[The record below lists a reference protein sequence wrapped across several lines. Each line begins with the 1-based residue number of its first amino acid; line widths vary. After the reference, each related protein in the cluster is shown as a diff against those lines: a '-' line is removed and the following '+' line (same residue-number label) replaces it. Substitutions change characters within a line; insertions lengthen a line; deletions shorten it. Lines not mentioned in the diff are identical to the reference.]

1 MTGPSG
7 EMPFLDHLE
16 ELRTR
21 VIRVLLA
28 LIGGFAAGFYIV
40 QQLGLITRMKEPIA
54 PYLGT
59 GGKLVVLSPTEPV
72 MIVMKL
78 SFVVGLVLTTPILLW
93 QIWAFL
99 APALYEREKKAIV
112 PALFVGTALFLV
124 GAVLAW
130 VYVLPQS
137 LRILFSFQTE
147 AIQPMITYDAYFGF
161 VVQVVLALGISFEL
175 PLIIFLLAWLGIAT
189 PARLNGFRRYAIVL
203 AVAAGA
209 VLSPGTDVLTM
220 MMFTIPL
227 LVLYEVG
234 FAGAVLLHRR
244 RRRKAARMAAA
255 TGLLLLLMLGGGS
268 RSAAAQDPVRPP
280 PAARDS
286 AARDSAARDSAAR
299 DSAARDSARP
309 VPAVPDSV
317 APDSAARDSLTR
329 AVAADSAA
337 AAAGRPQVEPLGTTS
352 TDTIIEALMRRR
364 GYTATRYR
372 ADSAQLFAGERRLE
386 LTGSAYT
393 EREGMTLEAERIGYS
408 EESCILTASG
418 KPRLVDDGKTLVGEG
433 IRYDTCERR
442 GTIRQAQTEFTEAGT
457 VWFLRGDVAQDSSST
472 RIYAGSSTITSCKL
486 AVPHYHF
493 SARRVKWVS
502 GNVIVARPVVLYIR
516 DIPVLWLPFIFQ
528 DTRPGRHSGILVPKF
543 GLNDIVRTS
552 RSYNRQITNIGYYW
566 AVNDYLDLTGRIDW
580 YSGRYFQWGVTGQYN
595 VLDRFMSG
603 SLAYNRQ
610 SENGGG
616 TANGIRWEHRQN
628 FSISTSLNLDLN
640 YVSNSAIVE
649 RNALDPLLNTQQIS
663 SSLNLSRRF
672 GWGTVTLGGNRRE
685 NLSDNSSTTQL
696 PSLTI
701 SPKPLDLSRNVT
713 WSPGLSLVN
722 DLRRGTANGVLLLTR
737 PDGGVDTIQQTA
749 RSRATAFN
757 LDTPLRLGSFN
768 WRNAV
773 SVIDRDETGRRAIS
787 FREPDESTPDPAD
800 SVQVNRVVGGDF
812 ETGVNW
818 DTGINLPV
826 LFRGTWR
833 IQPAVGIT
841 NATQQSQFF
850 AVRNGRTEGQ
860 YVFQGKRFQLSATAS
875 PTFFGFLGGIGPF
888 SRLRHSLS
896 PTVAWSYSPAAS
908 VSEEFARAI
917 AQPGQPLALRSDP
930 TQRISLGL
938 SQNLEAKART
948 AETDSSVA
956 PLDARKY
963 RLLSISTSPI
973 VYDFEQAKQPGRTGW
988 VTDAVT
994 NSLLSDLLPG
1004 FNLSLTHDLWR
1015 GAVGTDTAGFD
1026 PFLQAVSAGFSL
1038 SSRTFRAIGSF
1049 LGIATR
1055 EPGEPDDAASN
1066 LYQPTGGRQP
1076 SPGAFGQAGR
1086 PASPGSMYGT
1096 DQIPLGLGSGRRF
1109 NATVNYSLNRTRTL
1123 PGAVE
1128 TPAQQNVRLEAVFSP
1143 TAFWA
1148 VSWQTQY
1155 NFTED
1160 RFESHVV
1167 RLERD
1172 LHEWRAAFNFVRNAN
1187 GNVAFYFSIY
1197 LTDLPELKFDY
1208 NESTL
1213 GSGLG
1218 Q

>member
-1 MTGPSG
+1 MTGPTG

-21 VIRVLLA
+21 LIRVLLA
-28 LIGGFAAGFYIV
+28 LIVGFAVGFYIV
-40 QQLGLITRMKEPIA
+40 QQFQLVSIMKVPIA

-59 GGKLVVLSPTEPV
+59 GGKLTVLSPTEPV

-78 SFVVGLVLTTPILLW
+78 SFVVGLILATPIVLW

-99 APALYEREKKAIV
+99 APALYEREKRAIV

-124 GAVLAW
+124 GAVVAW

-137 LRILFSFQTE
+137 LRVLFSFQSE
-147 AIQPMITYDAYFGF
+147 AILPMITYDAYFSF

-175 PLIIFLLAWLGIAT
+175 PLVIFILAWLGVAT
-189 PARLNGFRRYAIVL
+189 PARLNAFRRYAVVL
-203 AVAAGA
+203 AVAGGA

-220 MMFTIPL
+220 VMFTIPL

-244 RRRKAARMAAA
+244 RRRRAARAAA
-255 TGLLLLLMLGGGS
+255 VTGMTAVLLLLGGAG
-268 RSAAAQDPVRPP
+268 RAEAQDPVRPP
-280 PAARDS
+280 
-286 AARDSAARDSAAR
+286 
-299 DSAARDSARP
+299 AARDSARRDTI
-309 VPAVPDSV
+309 PADSLALDSV
-317 APDSAARDSLTR
+317 RRDSLAR

-337 AAAGRPQVEPLGTTS
+337 LAAGRPAPEPLGATS
-352 TDTIIEALMRRR
+352 ADSVIEALLRRQ

-372 ADSAQLFAGERRLE
+372 ADSAQLFAADRRLE

-393 EREGMTLEAERIGYS
+393 EREGVTLEAERIGYA
-408 EESCILTASG
+408 EESCLLTASG

-433 IRYDTCERR
+433 IRYDTCARR

-457 VWFLRGDVAQDSSST
+457 VWFLRGDVAQDSSSN

-566 AVNDYLDLTGRIDW
+566 AASDYLDLTARLDW

-595 VLDRFMSG
+595 VLNRFMSG
-603 SLAYNRQ
+603 SLSYNRQ
-610 SENGGG
+610 RENTGS

-672 GWGTVTLGGNRRE
+672 GWGTVTLGGNRRQ
-685 NLSDNSSTTQL
+685 NLSDNSATMQL

-713 WSPGLSLVN
+713 WSPGLSVVN
-722 DLRRGTANGVLLLTR
+722 DLRRGTANGLLLLTR

-749 RSRATAFN
+749 RSRATSFN
-757 LDTPLRLGSFN
+757 LDTPLRFGSFN

-773 SVIDRDETGRRAIS
+773 SVIDRDEAGRRTLT
-787 FREPDESTPDPAD
+787 FREPDESTPDPTD
-800 SVQVNRVVGGDF
+800 SVQVTRVVAGDF

-841 NATQQSQFF
+841 NASQQSQFF
-850 AVRNGRTEGQ
+850 AIRNSRTNGE

-888 SRLRHSLS
+888 SRLRHSVS
-896 PTVAWSYSPAAS
+896 PTLAWSYSPAAS
-908 VSEEFARAI
+908 VSEAFARAI
-917 AQPGQPLALRSDP
+917 AQPGQPLTLRSEP
-930 TQRISLGL
+930 TQRLSVAL
-938 SQNLEAKART
+938 SQNLEGKART
-948 AETDSSVA
+948 AAADSVA

-973 VYDFEQAKQPGRTGW
+973 VYDFEQAKEPGRTGW

-1004 FNLSLTHDLWR
+1004 FNLSVTHSLWR
-1015 GAVGTDTAGFD
+1015 GQVGADTAAFD

-1049 LGIATR
+1049 LGISTR
-1055 EPGEPDDAASN
+1055 EPGEPDDGATN
-1066 LYQPTGGRQP
+1066 LYQPTAGRQP
-1076 SPGAFGQAGR
+1076 SPGAFGNAGR
-1086 PASPGSMYGT
+1086 PASPGSLYGS
-1096 DQIPLGLGSGRRF
+1096 DQIPLGVGNGRRF
-1109 NATVNYSLNRTRTL
+1109 NATVNYSLNRLRPL
-1123 PGAVE
+1123 PDGTEV
-1128 TPAQQNVRLEAVFSP
+1128 PGQQNVRLDAVFSP

-1155 NFTED
+1155 NFTEK